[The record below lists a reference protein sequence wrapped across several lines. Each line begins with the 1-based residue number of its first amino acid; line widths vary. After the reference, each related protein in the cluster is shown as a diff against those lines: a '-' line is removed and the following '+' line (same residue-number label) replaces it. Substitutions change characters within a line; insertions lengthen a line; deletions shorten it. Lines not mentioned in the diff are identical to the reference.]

1 MQDWDGKKLECQCIN
16 RELCKILSNESY
28 GKKNTICSKHTQE
41 KNVPALQRY
50 SGGIPV
56 ELWYYTGNQ
65 PEQMGP
71 LEFHWESTGILVNL
85 DKLFV
90 QHWGQLYILSG

>member
-1 MQDWDGKKLECQCIN
+1 MLIQLALFDDVHFDVDVL
-16 RELCKILSNESY
+16 
-28 GKKNTICSKHTQE
+28 NTSQE
-41 KNVPALQRY
+41 KKVPALQRY
-50 SGGIPV
+50 SGGILV

-90 QHWGQLYILSG
+90 HHCDSYIYYLDNFFIKLYHISW